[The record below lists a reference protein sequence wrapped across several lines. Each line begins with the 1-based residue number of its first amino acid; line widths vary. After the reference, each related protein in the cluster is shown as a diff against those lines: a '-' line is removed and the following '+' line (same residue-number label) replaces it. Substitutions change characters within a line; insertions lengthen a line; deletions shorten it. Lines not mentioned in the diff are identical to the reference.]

1 MLVDL
6 PIQEL
11 KKYQGCSPKPEDFD
25 QYWDESLAE
34 AAALDPKVELIA
46 SEFQAPYAECFD
58 LYFNGVNN
66 SRIYAK
72 LLRPKHQ
79 TAKGPAVVIF
89 HGYSGNSGD
98 WSDKLAYVAAGF
110 TVAAL
115 DCRGQG
121 GRSEDNTPVNGMTLR
136 GHIVRGAADND
147 PKKLMF
153 RNIFLDAA
161 QLTRIVMAMD
171 NVDAKRVGIFG
182 GSQGGGITMACAAL
196 VPEVNRA
203 VSVFPFLSD
212 YRRVWSMDLA
222 KDAYDEMKYYF
233 RQFDP
238 NHEREDEFFYR
249 LGYVDI
255 QNLAPRIQCKLQ
267 MFTGL
272 MDTICPPSTQ
282 FACYNKITSPKE
294 VVFFHDFGHEGLPG
308 GNDRIFKF
316 MMEML

>member
-11 KKYQGCSPKPEDFD
+11 KKYQGCSPKPADFEK
-25 QYWDESLAE
+25 YWDESLAE
-34 AAALDPKVELIA
+34 VAAIDPKVDLIPSA
-46 SEFQAPYAECFD
+46 FQAPYAECFD
-58 LYFNGVNN
+58 MYFNGVNN

-79 TAKGPAVVIF
+79 TGKGPAVVIF

-121 GRSEDNTPVNGMTLR
+121 GKSEDNTPVNGMTLR
-136 GHIVRGAADND
+136 GHIVRGAADDD

-161 QLTRIVMAMD
+161 QLTRLVMAMD

-212 YRRVWSMDLA
+212 YRRVWNMDLA

-255 QNLAPRIQCKLQ
+255 QNLAPRIRCKLQ

-272 MDTICPPSTQ
+272 MDTVCPPSTQ

>member
-11 KKYQGCSPKPEDFD
+11 KKYQGCSPKPVDFE

-34 AAALDPKVELIA
+34 MGAIDPKVDLIPSA
-46 SEFQAPYAECFD
+46 FQAPYAECFD
-58 LYFNGVNN
+58 MYFNGVNN

-72 LLRPKHQ
+72 LLRPKQQ
-79 TAKGPAVVIF
+79 TGKGPAVVIF

-121 GRSEDNTPVNGMTLR
+121 GKSEDNTPVNGMTLR
-136 GHIVRGAADND
+136 GHIVRGAADDD

-153 RNIFLDAA
+153 RNVFLDAA
-161 QLTRIVMAMD
+161 QLTRIVMAMPQ
-171 NVDAKRVGIFG
+171 VDAKRVGIFG

-212 YRRVWSMDLA
+212 YRRVWNMDLA

-255 QNLAPRIQCKLQ
+255 QNLAPRIRCKLQ

-282 FACYNKITSPKE
+282 FACYNKITSPKD

-308 GNDRIFKF
+308 GNDRIFQF